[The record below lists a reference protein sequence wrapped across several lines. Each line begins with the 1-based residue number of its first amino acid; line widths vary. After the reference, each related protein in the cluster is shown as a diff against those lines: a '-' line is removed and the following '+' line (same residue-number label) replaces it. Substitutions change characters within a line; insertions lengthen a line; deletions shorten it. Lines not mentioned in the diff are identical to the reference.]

1 VVPYLYVHLVW
12 DEIWMLEVHLF
23 SDSGS
28 NPENSVFA
36 TFPIDFFSWT
46 LKRYAHHFIKKS
58 RKKIHKWS
66 IQVDRKDPITVAK
79 NKETKRHP
87 W

>member
-1 VVPYLYVHLVW
+1 
-12 DEIWMLEVHLF
+12 MLEVHLF

-28 NPENSVFA
+28 NRENSVSA
-36 TFPIDFFSWT
+36 TFPIDFFLEPSRDMHIIS
-46 LKRYAHHFIKKS
+46 LRRAEKR
-58 RKKIHKWS
+58 S
-66 IQVDRKDPITVAK
+66 INNQYRETKDPITVAK